1 MKTLLVVLV
10 ALLFSAC
17 SIFQPSETQEEVADD
32 GGKVD
37 EVYVFDE
44 VSETEDNS
52 EKIKELEKD
61 INNTLS
67 NEKDETVVEVDAF
80 GETTKT
86 VNSTY
91 ETTNSSA
98 DGESFFLQLGAF
110 SSLKNAEDYVNKI
123 DSQVPFVLSIIYNS
137 QTSLY
142 NVRSSKHPTKEEVEN
157 IRDDFWSKNLFK
169 DAFIV
174 TE

>member
-1 MKTLLVVLV
+1 MKTLLIIGI
-10 ALLFSAC
+10 ALLFSGC
-17 SIFQPSETQEEVADD
+17 SIFQTSDTKEEVAEE
-32 GGKVD
+32 GEKVD

-61 INNTLS
+61 INNTL
-67 NEKDETVVEVDAF
+67 NTEKDETIVEVDAF

-86 VNSTY
+86 
-91 ETTNSSA
+91 SSYTS
-98 DGESFFLQLGAF
+98 DNGNSFFLQLGAF
-110 SSLKNAEDYVNKI
+110 SSLKNAEQYVGEV
-123 DSQVPFVLSIIYNS
+123 DAQVPFVLSIIYNS

-142 NVRSSKHPTKEEVEN
+142 TVRSSEYSTKEEVEVV
-157 IRDDFWSKNLFK
+157 RDDFWSKGLFK

>member
-1 MKTLLVVLV
+1 MKNLLIITI

-17 SIFQPSETQEEVADD
+17 SIFQPSETKEEITKDD
-32 GGKVD
+32 KNVD

-52 EKIKELEKD
+52 DKIKELEKD
-61 INNTLS
+61 INNTLN
-67 NEKDETVVEVDAF
+67 NEKEETVVEVDAF

-86 VNSTY
+86 VTESNSY
-91 ETTNSSA
+91 AE
-98 DGESFFLQLGAF
+98 GESFFLQLGAF
-110 SSLKNAEDYVNKI
+110 SSLKNAEQYVGQVNT
-123 DSQVPFVLSIIYNS
+123 QVPFVLSIIYNS

-142 NVRSSKHPTKEEVEN
+142 TVRSSKYPTKEEVEV
-157 IRDDFWSKNLFK
+157 IRDDFWSKGLFK

>member
-1 MKTLLVVLV
+1 MKTLLIIGI
-10 ALLFSAC
+10 ALLFSGC
-17 SIFQPSETQEEVADD
+17 SIFQTSDTKEEVAEE
-32 GGKVD
+32 GKKVD

-61 INNTLS
+61 INNTL
-67 NEKDETVVEVDAF
+67 NTEKDETIIEVDAF

-86 VNSTY
+86 A
-91 ETTNSSA
+91 EASSYSS
-98 DGESFFLQLGAF
+98 DNGNSFFLQLGAF
-110 SSLKNAEDYVNKI
+110 SSLKNAEQYVGEV

-142 NVRSSKHPTKEEVEN
+142 TVRSSEYSTKEEVEVV
-157 IRDDFWSKNLFK
+157 RDNFWSKGLFK